1 MKKDKRMHNSCYGSH
16 TTSCCFELGRSQQR
30 DRGVALSEYYEC
42 VCKRAEYTH
51 SSEGV
56 HLFTSCAFEC
66 SSKKSGGLFLWEEE
80 KVILHAAANI
90 LCYVLAARRIN
101 GLACLAV

>member
-1 MKKDKRMHNSCYGSH
+1 MY
-16 TTSCCFELGRSQQR
+16 
-30 DRGVALSEYYEC
+30 
-42 VCKRAEYTH
+42 
-51 SSEGV
+51 
-56 HLFTSCAFEC
+56 
-66 SSKKSGGLFLWEEE
+66 SSKKSGGLFFIWEEE